1 MCVRMCECKILYY
14 KFSIIIFS
22 IFAATDIVVFVSVD
36 IFKEVLIRENEGSS
50 LWYVVST

>member
-1 MCVRMCECKILYY
+1 MCVCVNVNYFVKNLAS
-14 KFSIIIFS
+14 KFLAF
-22 IFAATDIVVFVSVD
+22 FAATDIVVFVSVD